1 MTRNEFARLLDHSV
15 LKPEATARDIDAG
28 IAVVREWRIGC
39 YCVQPCRV
47 ALAAQGLA
55 GTDALVAAVIG
66 FPHGTERIAVK
77 AEAARRAVGDGATE
91 LDMVL
96 NLGALKDGDLPLVA
110 ADITAVVRAAAGVPL
125 KVILETAVLTD
136 DEKRDACRI
145 VRNAGAAFV
154 KTSTGFHAAGGATI
168 ADVALLRAEVGPRFG
183 VKASGGIRTLADAQ
197 AMLAA
202 GANRLGTSASAAILA
217 ALAG

>member
-1 MTRNEFARLLDHSV
+1 MTRHELALLLDHSV
-15 LKPEATARDIDAG
+15 LKPEASALDIEAG

-47 ALAAQGLA
+47 RAAAKGLA
-55 GTDALVAAVIG
+55 GSGTQVAAVIG
-66 FPHGTERIAVK
+66 FPHGAEHTIVK
-77 AEAARRAVGDGATE
+77 ADAARLAIGDGATE

-96 NLGALKDGDLPLVA
+96 NLGALRDGDLAAVA
-110 ADITAVVRAAAGVPL
+110 ADIAAVVRAGAGAAV
-125 KVILETAVLTD
+125 KVILETAALTD
-136 DEKRDACRI
+136 AQKRSACRI
-145 VRNAGAAFV
+145 VRDCGAAFV
-154 KTSTGFHAAGGATI
+154 KTSTGFHAAGGASV
-168 ADVALLRAEVGPRFG
+168 ADVELLRAEVGPAFG

-217 ALAG
+217 ALDP